1 MHARADES
9 PGCAVAGAPALPELP
24 ADSVLRESA
33 IRLAARVASRAS
45 SAVALAEHCLDRALA
60 CEPLLRAFRGIDRL
74 GVLGQARA
82 LDAALASGAAPGPLC
97 GVPVGVKD
105 IIDVRGWETGMGSP
119 IYDGYRPAADAVL
132 VARLRAAGAIVFAKT
147 VTSEFA
153 FMHPRET
160 RNPWNPAHTPGGSS
174 SGSAAAVAAG
184 CVPLALGTQT
194 NGSVIRPAA
203 FCGIVGFKPSLG
215 ALPTAGVLSYSPT
228 LDQPGCHA
236 RSVADVARLVRVL
249 AEPGFA
255 IGEIDAGR
263 RAPRLLAVRTP
274 AWPRISPAAAQA
286 FERTLARLGEHGA
299 QVEVGALPPS
309 FDDALEVHA
318 TLMGWEAARWFEPL
332 RAAHG
337 SRLSPWLQGYLERAA
352 AIAEPAYREALAAR
366 ASLRV
371 AFAEFL
377 SGHDALLTPPAP
389 GEAPAGLETTG
400 DPAFCTIWTLLGA
413 PAVTLPCAFG
423 PSGLPLGLQ
432 VVASECDDDRA
443 LGCAAWIERA
453 LGLVSR

>member
-1 MHARADES
+1 MSARAVNP

-24 ADSVLRESA
+24 ADSPLREPA
-33 IRLAARVASRAS
+33 TRLVARVAARES
-45 SAVALAEHCLDRALA
+45 SAVALAEHCLGRSIE
-60 CEPLLRAFRGIDRL
+60 CEPRLHAFRGLERTR
-74 GVLGQARA
+74 VLAQAQA
-82 LDAALASGAAPGPLC
+82 IDAALAAGAQPGPLC

-105 IIDVRGWETGMGSP
+105 IIDAHGWETGMGSP
-119 IYDGYRPAADAVL
+119 IYDGHRPAADSTL
-132 VARLRAAGAIVFAKT
+132 VARLRAAGAIVLAKT

-215 ALPTAGVLSYSPT
+215 ALPTAGVLSYAPT

-236 RSVADVARLVRVL
+236 RSVADVALL
-249 AEPGFA
+249 ARALSEPGFA
-255 IGEIDAGR
+255 IGAVAPDPS
-263 RAPRLLAVRTP
+263 APRLLAVRTP
-274 AWPRISPAAAQA
+274 AWSRISPVGAQA
-286 FERTLARLGEHGA
+286 FEHTLERLAGHGA
-299 QVEVGALPPS
+299 QVEARELPAS
-309 FDDALEVHA
+309 FDEALEVHA
-318 TLMGWEAARWFEPL
+318 TIMGWEAVRWFEPL
-332 RAAHG
+332 LAAHRT
-337 SRLSPWLQGYLERAA
+337 RLSAWLAGYLDRAA

-366 ASLRV
+366 ASLRE

-377 SGHDALLTPPAP
+377 SEHDALLTPPAP
-389 GEAPAGLETTG
+389 GEAPAGLDTTG

-413 PAVTLPCAFG
+413 PAVTLPCGFG
-423 PSGLPLGLQ
+423 PSGLPLGVQ

-453 LGLVSR
+453 LGPVRR